1 MQPFFENAFVTSDL
15 TGRPCGIRNVV
26 HGCVPD
32 FTGVAA
38 GLYTNW
44 RQGNQISMCSLQE
57 IKEITISLVC
67 RTTILTT
74 VQSTVLT

>member
-1 MQPFFENAFVTSDL
+1 MENAFVATDL

-26 HGCVPD
+26 HGCAPD

-44 RQGNQISMCSLQE
+44 RQGDQISICSPQE
-57 IKEITISLVC
+57 IKEIIILAVC
-67 RTTILTT
+67 RTATFTT
-74 VQSTVLT
+74 VQSGLVQS